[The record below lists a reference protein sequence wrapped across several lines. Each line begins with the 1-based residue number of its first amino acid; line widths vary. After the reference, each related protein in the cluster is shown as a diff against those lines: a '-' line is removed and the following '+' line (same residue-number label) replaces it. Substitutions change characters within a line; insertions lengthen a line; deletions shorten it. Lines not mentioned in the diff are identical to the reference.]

1 MTWVG
6 RFGFY
11 LYAKSGLSSENKSN
25 RLTWTLQFWGFLE
38 GGLRWF
44 AWRRWRACYFFNHPL
59 SLEQFSDQ
67 TLFSEG
73 YFVLGRVGALGPQQA
88 AKSPPKNRDLR
99 HAMYQAAWTI
109 PWGEDLLSM
118 VEMSL
123 FLNPVGKCAASWGVV
138 SSVSFFVRYPRTGQS
153 VLRIDEVCCYTEAR
167 RVWNFQANLTL
178 LYIIYSFFVTRL
190 GVRWHLEKPYTLNQL
205 RSSRQPSSEI
215 LQSEIN
221 RNQQNWLRLC
231 FFFGDLRFCDA
242 NTVNGGAVVV
252 RADMSIYKC
261 MAYFLHFEGAHTEQ
275 YLNCVDGTLERKTRL
290 TGSRCSDALN
300 FLLAKGW
307 FFPWDS
313 GTKRGFSVVCSPQL
327 PHPRP

>member
-1 MTWVG
+1 MDV
-6 RFGFY
+6 RRVFY
-11 LYAKSGLSSENKSN
+11 CSLRAFQRESDWFESDSFFSNQSWDQPQSIPASQACSQFQNWLKSHDLSWQVWILFAKSGLSSQSKSN
-25 RLTWTLQFWGFLE
+25 RLKWTLQFWGFLE

-99 HAMYQAAWTI
+99 HAMYQAAWTM

-123 FLNPVGKCAASWGVV
+123 FLNPVGKCAASWSVV

-167 RVWNFQANLTL
+167 RVWNFQAKILHYFTLYTIFSLPVWVSGGTWKDLVHSISYGQAGNQVAKFYNQKSIDINKIVFFFLVISGFVMQTL
-178 LYIIYSFFVTRL
+178 LMVVQWLCAQTCLYTSVWHIFFILRV
-190 GVRWHLEKPYTLNQL
+190 HTLSN
-205 RSSRQPSSEI
+205 I
-215 LQSEIN
+215 
-221 RNQQNWLRLC
+221 
-231 FFFGDLRFCDA
+231 
-242 NTVNGGAVVV
+242 
-252 RADMSIYKC
+252 
-261 MAYFLHFEGAHTEQ
+261 
-275 YLNCVDGTLERKTRL
+275 
-290 TGSRCSDALN
+290 
-300 FLLAKGW
+300 
-307 FFPWDS
+307 
-313 GTKRGFSVVCSPQL
+313 
-327 PHPRP
+327 